1 MVSHQRRF
9 FFFSFDINHFPRQK
23 SQYVWSEIKTEQA
36 KSLVPIYHRHYQFYM
51 HRCMSATTKTSLKVI
66 DQPRNW
72 VLGKILRIRKKSD
85 FHSRGQNSNEMLAA
99 HQKNFIH
106 LFPHWKFWKSALKLV
121 SIELFLYIFCYIL
134 KDSKC
139 TYVLL
144 WKKFW
149 S

>member
-1 MVSHQRRF
+1 MKVYETKTNRFLFTCFIIWNYSKWKVMFQRKSPLKDFVNKTLVSHQRRF

-85 FHSRGQNSNEMLAA
+85 FHSHEQNSNEIMA
-99 HQKNFIH
+99 
-106 LFPHWKFWKSALKLV
+106 
-121 SIELFLYIFCYIL
+121 
-134 KDSKC
+134 D
-139 TYVLL
+139 
-144 WKKFW
+144 
-149 S
+149 